1 MAEEYPDERGRGLQ
15 TFPTGVRLKQKW
27 RAILAFNSIRKK
39 EASKM
44 ATRRAI
50 KGSCNSDCTKYPQL
64 FHLPGYRRNLVE
76 HTTSSDIAEEA
87 ACIRRL
93 QNEMVAQTL
102 KLEDPKTKCWR
113 KP

>member
-50 KGSCNSDCTKYPQL
+50 KGSCNSDCKKYPQL
-64 FHLPGYRRNLVE
+64 FHLPGYRSNLDE

-87 ACIRRL
+87 L

-102 KLEDPKTKCWR
+102 KLEDPKKKCWR